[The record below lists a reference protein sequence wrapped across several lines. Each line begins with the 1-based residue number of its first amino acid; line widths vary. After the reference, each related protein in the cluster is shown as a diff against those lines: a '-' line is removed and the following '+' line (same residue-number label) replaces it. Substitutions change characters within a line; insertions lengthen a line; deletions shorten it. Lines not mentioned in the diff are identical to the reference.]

1 MGSLLEMMFVLLGA
15 AILTVQGIK
24 EDVAHKRDTMLAV
37 EGQNQATLVTAYD
50 SWITD
55 NFASLLSQYTA
66 SGNNATLTPPTV
78 DQLKTAGN
86 LKQAH
91 SMGPFWGGGYAVSMT
106 MVPTGCTQAAGNCHV
121 SFALY
126 PTQPLLKGG
135 KADVAGAAQI
145 AVAGSKL
152 AGTSQ
157 FGYSNAQAPGTIT
170 GINGSFTAPNPL
182 GSKAASIM
190 ATNGPDSDGNS
201 IYIRRDGSVTW
212 TGDQDVNGVSL
223 HNVKDLDATGNITA
237 ATAKLQAGNSL
248 NIGGGATYYG
258 DATNAAVRTNGTLF
272 VQNASG
278 TGPAPINTGAAN
290 VTGNATVS
298 GTLQVGNVAYPRN
311 PCSPNGAIANNSDGS
326 GQQLTCQS
334 GIWLPNGGRVL
345 RMGYNPVQDGW
356 GVAKPTCSAGGT
368 PIVELTPQNWYVNP
382 SATVNYNAYDYG
394 TWWYVRITDGA
405 GAGIS
410 QAMAYAGT
418 YCSY

>member
-24 EDVAHKRDTMLAV
+24 QDVAHKRDTMLAV
-37 EGQNQATLVTAYD
+37 EGQNEATLVTAYD

-106 MVPTGCTQAAGNCHV
+106 MVPAGCTQAAGNCHV

-212 TGDQDVNGVSL
+212 TGDQDVNNVSL
-223 HNVKDLDATGNITA
+223 KNVNDIKAQTIEASGAVTAASVTATGAVKGNAVTS
-237 ATAKLQAGNSL
+237 TTTLQAGN
-248 NIGGGATYYG
+248 I
-258 DATNAAVRTNGTLF
+258 
-272 VQNASG
+272 AS
-278 TGPAPINTGAAN
+278 
-290 VTGNATVS
+290 
-298 GTLQVGNVAYPRN
+298 PRS
-311 PCSPNGAIANNSDGS
+311 PCSPNGVIANNSDGS

-345 RMGYNPVQDGW
+345 RMGYNPVSDGGIVW
-356 GVAKPTCSAGGT
+356 KPSCPAGGT
-368 PIVELTPQNWYVNP
+368 PIVELTPQNWYVNQ
-382 SATVNYNAYDYG
+382 SATVNFNAYDNG
-394 TWWYVRITDGA
+394 TYWIVRITDGA
-405 GAGIS
+405 NAGITGL
-410 QAMAYAGT
+410 AYAGT

>member
-37 EGQNQATLVTAYD
+37 EGQNEATLVTAYD

-91 SMGPFWGGGYAVSMT
+91 SMGPFWGGGYAVSLT

-121 SFALY
+121 SLALY

-212 TGDQDVNGVSL
+212 TGDQDVNNVSL
-223 HNVKDLDATGNITA
+223 KNVNDIKAQTIEASGAVTA
-237 ATAKLQAGNSL
+237 ASVTAAGAVKGNTVTSTTTLQA
-248 NIGGGATYYG
+248 
-258 DATNAAVRTNGTLF
+258 
-272 VQNASG
+272 
-278 TGPAPINTGAAN
+278 
-290 VTGNATVS
+290 
-298 GTLQVGNVAYPRN
+298 GNVAYPRSA
-311 PCSPNGAIANNSDGS
+311 CSPNGAIANNSDGS

-334 GIWLPNGGRVL
+334 GIWLPNGGRLL

-382 SATVNYNAYDYG
+382 SATVNYNAYDEG
-394 TWWYVRITDGA
+394 TWWWVRITDGA

>member
-24 EDVAHKRDTMLAV
+24 EDVAHKRDAMLAV
-37 EGQNQATLVTAYD
+37 EGQNEATLVTAYD

-78 DQLKTAGN
+78 DQLKMAGN

-106 MVPTGCTQAAGNCHV
+106 MVPTGCTQAAGDCHV

-157 FGYSNAQAPGTIT
+157 FGYSNAQAPDTIK
-170 GINGSFTAPNPL
+170 GINGSFTAANPL

-201 IYIRRDGSVTW
+201 IYIRRDGGVTW
-212 TGDQDVNGVSL
+212 TGDQDVNNVSL
-223 HNVKDLDATGNITA
+223 KNVNDIAAQTIEASGAMTAGSVTATGAIKGNSVTS
-237 ATAKLQAGNSL
+237 TTTLQAGK
-248 NIGGGATYYG
+248 I
-258 DATNAAVRTNGTLF
+258 
-272 VQNASG
+272 AS
-278 TGPAPINTGAAN
+278 
-290 VTGNATVS
+290 
-298 GTLQVGNVAYPRN
+298 PRN
-311 PCSPNGAIANNSDGS
+311 PCSPNGAIASNSDGS

-334 GIWLPNGGRVL
+334 GIWLPNGGRLL
-345 RMGYNPVQDGW
+345 RIGYYPVYDGW
-356 GVAKPTCSAGGT
+356 TVAKPSCPAGGT
-368 PIVELTPQNWYVNP
+368 QIVELTPQNWYVNP
-382 SATVNYNAYDYG
+382 SATVNFNAYDQGSY
-394 TWWYVRITDGA
+394 WLVRITDGA

-410 QAMAYAGT
+410 GMAYAGT